1 MGLPPRQIQIR
12 IRMGGRLAFQWVAL
26 GRHWDNPHPFH
37 HRPDSVS
44 ELLNLCLE
52 IPPFLLRH
60 RILLVPSRVP
70 ALLSPL
76 LRETFV

>member
-1 MGLPPRQIQIR
+1 MSLPPCQIQIR
-12 IRMGGRLAFQWVAL
+12 IRMRGRLTFQRVAL
-26 GRHWDNPHPFH
+26 GRRRNSPQPFH
-37 HRPDSVS
+37 HRPDCVS